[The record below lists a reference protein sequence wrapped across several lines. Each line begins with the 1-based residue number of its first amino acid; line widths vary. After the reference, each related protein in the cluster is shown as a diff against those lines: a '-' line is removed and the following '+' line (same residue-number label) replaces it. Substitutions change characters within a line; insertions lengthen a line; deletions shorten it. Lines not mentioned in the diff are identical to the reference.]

1 MLINCGKVSPLWVKK
16 LIKTKEWESGIYRN
30 SSYSFLN
37 NEKGKGVWVGFMVA
51 DEGVLPMGCE
61 KVSDEELRLI
71 DLDRRATK
79 TYPLPFNAK
88 ENV

>member
-1 MLINCGKVSPLWVKK
+1 
-16 LIKTKEWESGIYRN
+16 
-30 SSYSFLN
+30 
-37 NEKGKGVWVGFMVA
+37 MVA